1 RFILPFK
8 VYEKKVSEKQFV
20 RLLQK
25 GSTVHLKGFKK
36 EGQEVEGLLRFND
49 MFQLILEPKKMTFI
63 DVPDTLGRPKS
74 QKGIVII
81 GITAY
86 GCSAYNEGCDFRVT
100 FDDLKQKANNQE
112 LTKKLV
118 SHILSMTD

>member
-1 RFILPFK
+1 
-8 VYEKKVSEKQFV
+8 EKKVSEKQFV

-63 DVPDTLGRPKS
+63 DVPDTLACPKC
-74 QKGIVII
+74 QKGIVIKSK
-81 GITAY
+81 TAY
-86 GCSAYNEGCDFRVT
+86 VFRTYKERCDFMIT
-100 FDDLKQKANNQE
+100 CEELKQKANNQK